1 MTKMT
6 SLSEMEAKPE
16 PRKRQSKSKI
26 IWIVGIVVIALCAV
40 FIIALTNTHSALQ
53 NKKEELITKQN
64 QWNQAE
70 KNLTEANNQ
79 LSEENL
85 ALTTKNNNLESLAE
99 KRLKQRDRALTDAVK
114 EKAYGKEMEKLA
126 LSHAKKVSTF
136 RVENDKLSRELQEKK
151 AEAEGYKANN
161 ENLEERLMMYKNM
174 VEKMKN
180 EIARI
185 SENCQKLLN
194 AQRKK

>member
-6 SLSEMEAKPE
+6 SLSEMEARPE
-16 PRKRQSKSKI
+16 PRKKRSKSKF

-40 FIIALTNTHSALQ
+40 FTIALTNTRSALQ

-64 QWNQAE
+64 QWNQTE

-79 LSEENL
+79 LSKENTVL
-85 ALTTKNNNLESLAE
+85 IKEKDDLESRAK
-99 KRLKQRDRALTDAVK
+99 KRLEQRDRALADAVK
-114 EKAYGKEMEKLA
+114 EKAYGKEMNELA

-151 AEAEGYKANN
+151 AEAEGYKADN

-174 VEKMKN
+174 VEKMRN